1 MRPKIARLGGV
12 LAVGVALTVGLAA
25 CGGGGD
31 TGSTTGG
38 GDSAAPTTLKIGFMG
53 DLSGESSGIVIPP
66 SNGAQLA
73 VDEYNA
79 TNPKVKIEMI
89 KYDSRADAT
98 TAVNLA
104 QKAIKDDK
112 VVALV
117 GPAFSGESKQAVPV
131 LEEAKIPNIS
141 ASATNVDLAKNGWKY
156 WHRVVPNDGVQ
167 GPSIADFIAGAAA
180 AKNVFV
186 VDDKSEYGKGLAD
199 AVRAQLKT
207 KGATVSDDALDPNA
221 TDYSSTVNK
230 AVSAKPDA
238 IFFGGYY
245 AGAGK
250 LLKQLRDK
258 GVQAKFFSGD
268 GSLDKGI
275 IESAG
280 AAQAEGALIGC
291 PCRIPTSAE
300 TDEKV
305 KKFAADYKAKF
316 GADPLI
322 YATEGYDAMTAF
334 TKAIAGGATTAD
346 AINEAVGK
354 SDFDGISKHISF
366 DPTGE
371 PSAKSIYMYQVK
383 DGQIGLLGDT
393 TTAKLS

>member
-1 MRPKIARLGGV
+1 
-12 LAVGVALTVGLAA
+12 
-25 CGGGGD
+25 
-31 TGSTTGG
+31 
-38 GDSAAPTTLKIGFMG
+38 MG
-53 DLSGESSGIVIPP
+53 DLTGENSGIVIPP

-79 TNPKVKIEMI
+79 TNPKVKVEMV

-98 TAVNLA
+98 TAVSLA

-112 VVALV
+112 IVALV

-167 GPSIADFIAGAAA
+167 GPAIADFMAGAAA

-207 KGATVSDDALDPNA
+207 KGATVTDDALDPAA
-221 TDYSSTVNK
+221 TDYSSTVTK
-230 AVSAKPDA
+230 ISSAKPDA

-245 AGAGK
+245 AAAGK

-258 GVQAKFFSGD
+258 SVTAKFFSGD
-268 GSLDKGI
+268 GSLDKGL
-275 IESAG
+275 IEGAG
-280 AAQAEGALIGC
+280 AQQAEGALIGC
-291 PCRIPTSAE
+291 PCRIPTAAE

-305 KKFAADYKAKF
+305 KKFATDYKAKF

-334 TKAIAGGATTAD
+334 LKVIGAGATTTD
-346 AINEAVGK
+346 AINEGIGK
-354 SDFDGISKHISF
+354 SDFDGISKHIKF
-366 DPTGE
+366 DADGE
-371 PSAKSIYMYQVK
+371 PAAKSIYMYQVK
-383 DGQIGLLGDT
+383 DGQVGLLGEAGLTGNDRRPRSEGRERRGAPAPT
-393 TTAKLS
+393 RSICVKHP

>member
-25 CGGGGD
+25 CGGD
-31 TGSTTGG
+31 SGSGSG
-38 GDSAAPTTLKIGFMG
+38 GDSSAAAPSTLKIGFMG
-53 DLSGESSGIVIPP
+53 DLSGENSGIVIPP

-79 TNPKVKIEMI
+79 TNPKVKVEMI

-98 TAVNLA
+98 TAVSLA
-104 QKAIKDDK
+104 QTAIKTDK
-112 VVALV
+112 IVALV

-167 GPSIADFIAGAAA
+167 GPAIADFIAGAAA

-186 VDDKSEYGKGLAD
+186 VDDKSEYGKGIGD
-199 AVRAQLKT
+199 AVRGQLKT
-207 KGATVSDDALDPNA
+207 KGATVTDDALDPAA

-230 AVSAKPDA
+230 IASAKPDA

-258 GVQAKFFSGD
+258 GVTAKFFSGD

-280 AAQAEGALIGC
+280 APQAEGALIGC

-334 TKAIAGGATTAD
+334 LKAIGGGATTAD

-354 SDFDGISKHISF
+354 SDFDGISKHIKF

-383 DGQIGLLGDT
+383 GGQIGLLGDT
-393 TTAKLS
+393 TTATLG

>member
-1 MRPKIARLGGV
+1 
-12 LAVGVALTVGLAA
+12 
-25 CGGGGD
+25 
-31 TGSTTGG
+31 
-38 GDSAAPTTLKIGFMG
+38 MG
-53 DLSGESSGIVIPP
+53 DLSGENSGIVIPP

-79 TNPKVKIEMI
+79 TNPKVKLAMI

-98 TAVNLA
+98 TAVSLA

-112 VVALV
+112 IVALV
-117 GPAFSGESKQAVPV
+117 GPAFSGESKQAVPL

-186 VDDKSEYGKGLAD
+186 VDDKSEYGKGIGD
-199 AVRAQLKT
+199 AVRGELKT
-207 KGATVSDDALDPNA
+207 KGATVSNDSLDPAA
-221 TDYSSTVNK
+221 TDYSTTVTK
-230 AVSAKPDA
+230 IAAAKPDA

-275 IESAG
+275 IEGAG
-280 AAQAEGALIGC
+280 AAQAEGALLGC
-291 PCRIPTSAE
+291 PCRIPTAAE

-305 KKFAADYKAKF
+305 KKFATDYKAKF

-322 YATEGYDAMTAF
+322 YATEGYDAMTTF

-354 SDFDGISKHISF
+354 SDFDGISKHIKF
-366 DPTGE
+366 DPNGE

-393 TTAKLS
+393 TTAKLG

>member
-1 MRPKIARLGGV
+1 M

-25 CGGGGD
+25 CGGGSEP
-31 TGSTTGG
+31 TPGG
-38 GDSAAPTTLKIGFMG
+38 GGASAPTTLKIGFMG
-53 DLSGESSGIVIPP
+53 DLSGENSGIVIPP

-79 TNPKVKIEMI
+79 TNPKVKVEMI

-98 TAVNLA
+98 TAVSLA

-112 VVALV
+112 IVALV
-117 GPAFSGESKQAVPV
+117 GPAFSGESKQAVPL

-141 ASATNVDLAKNGWKY
+141 ASATNADLAKNGWKF

-167 GPSIADFIAGAAA
+167 GPAIADFISGAAA

-186 VDDKSEYGKGLAD
+186 VDDKSEYGKGIGD
-199 AVRAQLKT
+199 AVRAQLKS
-207 KGATVSDDALDPNA
+207 KGVTVTDDALDPAA

-230 AVSAKPDA
+230 AAAAKPDA

-250 LLKQLRDK
+250 LIKQLRDK
-258 GVQAKFFSGD
+258 GVDAKFFSGD

-275 IESAG
+275 IEGAG
-280 AAQAEGALIGC
+280 EKQAEGTLIGC
-291 PCRIPTSAE
+291 PCRIPTPDES
-300 TDEKV
+300 DEKV

-322 YATEGYDAMTAF
+322 YATEGYDAMTTF
-334 TKAIAGGATTAD
+334 LKAIGAGATTTETIND
-346 AINEAVGK
+346 AIGK
-354 SDFDGISKHISF
+354 SDFQGISKQIKF

-383 DGQIGLLGDT
+383 GGQIGLLGDT
-393 TTAKLS
+393 TTAKLG

>member
-1 MRPKIARLGGV
+1 M

-25 CGGGGD
+25 CGG
-31 TGSTTGG
+31 SEEPGG
-38 GDSAAPTTLKIGFMG
+38 GSSGSAAAPSTLKIGFMG
-53 DLSGESSGIVIPP
+53 DLSGENSGIVIPP
-66 SNGAQLA
+66 KNGALLA
-73 VDEYNA
+73 IDEYNA
-79 TNPKVKIEMI
+79 TNPKVKLELVT
-89 KYDSRADAT
+89 YDSRGDAT

-104 QKAIKDDK
+104 QQAIKDDK
-112 VVALV
+112 IVALV

-141 ASATNVDLAKNGWKY
+141 ASATAVDLAKQGWKY

-167 GPSIADFIAGAAA
+167 GPAIADFIVGAAA
-180 AKNVFV
+180 AKKVFV

-207 KGATVSDDALDPNA
+207 KGVTPTDDALDPAA

-230 AVSAKPDA
+230 VNSAKPDA

-258 GVQAKFFSGD
+258 GVTAKFFSGD

-275 IESAG
+275 VESAG
-280 AAQAEGALIGC
+280 SAQAEGALIGC
-291 PCRIPTSAE
+291 PCRIPTAAE

-322 YATEGYDAMTAF
+322 YATEGYDAMTAY
-334 TKAIAGGATTAD
+334 TKAIAGGATTSD
-346 AINEAVGK
+346 AINEAIGK
-354 SDFDGISKHISF
+354 SDFDGISKHIKF
-366 DPTGE
+366 DPNGE
-371 PSAKSIYMYQVK
+371 PAAKSIYMYQVK
-383 DGQIGLLGDT
+383 GGQIGLLGDT
-393 TTAKLS
+393 TTAKLG

>member
-25 CGGGGD
+25 CGGG
-31 TGSTTGG
+31 SEPEAGG
-38 GDSAAPTTLKIGFMG
+38 GGSAAAPTTLKIGFMG
-53 DLSGESSGIVIPP
+53 DLSGENSGIVIPP
-66 SNGAQLA
+66 RNGAQLA

-79 TNPKVKIEMI
+79 TNPKVKIELVP
-89 KYDSRADAT
+89 YDSRADAS
-98 TAVNLA
+98 TAVALA
-104 QKAIKDDK
+104 QQAVKTDK
-112 VVALV
+112 VVAMV

-167 GPSIADFIAGAAA
+167 GPAIADFIAGPVA

-186 VDDKSEYGKGLAD
+186 IDDKSEYGLGLAD

-207 KGATVSDDALDPNA
+207 KGATVGNDALDPNA
-221 TDYSSTVNK
+221 ADYSSTVNK
-230 AVSAKPDA
+230 VVSAKPDA
-238 IFFGGYY
+238 VFFGGYY

-258 GVQAKFFSGD
+258 GVTAKFFSGD

-275 IESAG
+275 IEGAG
-280 AAQAEGALIGC
+280 QEQAEGALIGC
-291 PCRIPTSAE
+291 PCRIPTPDE

-334 TKAIAGGATTAD
+334 TKAIGAGATTPD
-346 AINEAVGK
+346 AINEAIGK

-371 PSAKSIYMYQVK
+371 PSAKSIYIYQVK
-383 DGQIGLLGDT
+383 GGQIGLLGDS
-393 TTAKLS
+393 TTAKLEG

>member
-1 MRPKIARLGGV
+1 M

-25 CGGGGD
+25 CGGSD
-31 TGSTTGG
+31 SGSTSGG

-53 DLSGESSGIVIPP
+53 DLSGENSGIVIPP
-66 SNGAQLA
+66 KNGAQLA
-73 VDEYNA
+73 IDEYNA
-79 TNPKVKIEMI
+79 TNPKVKLELIT
-89 KYDSRADAT
+89 YDSRADAT
-98 TAVNLA
+98 TAVSLA

-112 VVALV
+112 IVGLV
-117 GPAFSGESKQAVPV
+117 GPAFSGESKQAVPL

-141 ASATNVDLAKNGWKY
+141 ASATNVDLAKNGWKF

-167 GPSIADFIAGAAA
+167 GPAIADFIAGAAA

-186 VDDKSEYGKGLAD
+186 VDDKSEYGKGIGD
-199 AVRAQLKT
+199 AVRGELKT
-207 KGATVSDDALDPNA
+207 KGATVTDDALDPAA

-230 AVSAKPDA
+230 IAAAKPDA
-238 IFFGGYY
+238 VFFGGYY

-258 GVQAKFFSGD
+258 GSKAKFFSGD

-280 AAQAEGALIGC
+280 APQAEDALIGC
-291 PCRIPTSAE
+291 PCRIPTPAE

-322 YATEGYDAMTAF
+322 YATEGYDAATAF
-334 TKAIAGGATTAD
+334 TKAIGGGATTPD
-346 AINEAVGK
+346 AINEAIGK
-354 SDFDGISKHISF
+354 SDFDGISKHIKF

-371 PSAKSIYMYQVK
+371 PSAKSIYMYQIK
-383 DGQIGLLGDT
+383 GGQIGLLGDT
-393 TTAKLS
+393 TTAKLG

>member
-25 CGGGGD
+25 CGGD
-31 TGSTTGG
+31 SGSGSG
-38 GDSAAPTTLKIGFMG
+38 GDSSGSTAPSVLKIGFMG
-53 DLSGESSGIVIPP
+53 DLSGENSGIVIPP

-79 TNPKVKIEMI
+79 TNPKVKVEMI

-98 TAVNLA
+98 TAVSLA
-104 QKAIKDDK
+104 QKAIKTDK
-112 VVALV
+112 IVGLV

-167 GPSIADFIAGAAA
+167 GPAIADFIAGAAA

-186 VDDKSEYGKGLAD
+186 IDDKSEYGKGLGD
-199 AVRAQLKT
+199 AVRGQLKS
-207 KGATVSDDALDPNA
+207 KGVTLTDDALDPAA

-230 AVSAKPDA
+230 VVSAKPDA

-245 AGAGK
+245 AAAGK

-258 GVQAKFFSGD
+258 GVTAKFFSAD
-268 GSLDKGI
+268 GSLDKGL

-280 AAQAEGALIGC
+280 APQAEGALIGC
-291 PCRIPTSAE
+291 PCRIPTAAE

-305 KKFAADYKAKF
+305 KKFATDYKAKF

-322 YATEGYDAMTAF
+322 YATEGYDAMTTF
-334 TKAIAGGATTAD
+334 LKAIGSGATTTD
-346 AINEAVGK
+346 AINDAVGK
-354 SDFDGISKHISF
+354 SDFQGISKPIKF
-366 DPTGE
+366 DPNGE
-371 PSAKSIYMYQVK
+371 PSAKSIYIYQVK
-383 DGQIGLLGDT
+383 GGQIGLLGDT
-393 TTAKLS
+393 TTATLG

>member
-1 MRPKIARLGGV
+1 M

-25 CGGGGD
+25 CGGAD
-31 TGSTTGG
+31 SGSSTGG
-38 GDSAAPTTLKIGFMG
+38 GDSAAPSTLKIGFMG
-53 DLSGESSGIVIPP
+53 DLTGENSGIVIPP

-79 TNPKVKIEMI
+79 TNPKVKIEMV
-89 KYDSRADAT
+89 KYDSRADPT

-104 QKAIKDDK
+104 QQAIKQDK

-117 GPAFSGESKQAVPV
+117 GPAFSGESKQAVPL

-167 GPSIADFIAGAAA
+167 GPAIADFVAGAAA
-180 AKNVFV
+180 AKSVFV

-207 KGATVSDDALDPNA
+207 KGVTVTDDALDPAA

-230 AVSAKPDA
+230 VASAKPDA
-238 IFFGGYY
+238 VVFGGYY

-258 GVQAKFFSGD
+258 GVTAKFFSGD

-280 AAQAEGALIGC
+280 AKQAEGALIGC

-316 GADPLI
+316 NADPLI

-393 TTAKLS
+393 TTAKLG